1 MQSVIK
7 DTEWYKNITK
17 DFIDTNPPKPV
28 TPAKKMPFLQ
38 DLLIR
43 TNKMIDIGFIT
54 TIYFILGA
62 IVANII
68 TKYQTEFN
76 NKNEDK
82 RTVIKSTLSLI
93 LLIWI
98 NGVLIYFAR
107 NIVELIPYPFDDL
120 FGFHHKKVKELGA
133 ATAFTFVLLYYQP
146 NLNKMMKYLSVRW
159 NNTFEGQTFIGGIK
173 LLTKPAIKPTITDE
187 DDKNKNNKNNN
198 INNNRNNM
206 NNINNNR
213 NNMNNMNNNRNNSIM
228 KNNIMDNND

>member
-1 MQSVIK
+1 
-7 DTEWYKNITK
+7 
-17 DFIDTNPPKPV
+17 
-28 TPAKKMPFLQ
+28 
-38 DLLIR
+38 
-43 TNKMIDIGFIT
+43 MIDIGYIT

-82 RTVIKSTLSLI
+82 KTVIRSTLSLI

-107 NIVELIPYPFDDL
+107 NIVELIPYPFDDF
-120 FGFHHKKVKELGA
+120 FGFHHKKVKELGS

-159 NNTFEGQTFIGGIK
+159 KNTFEGQSLIDGLK
-173 LLTKPAIKPTITDE
+173 LLSKPAIKPTITDE
-187 DDKNKNNKNNN
+187 DDKNKNNNTNK
-198 INNNRNNM
+198 
-206 NNINNNR
+206 
-213 NNMNNMNNNRNNSIM
+213 NMNNNMN
-228 KNNIMDNND
+228 KNN